1 MAVVYKDLEK
11 MESVKNTDTFEEWR
25 KKTNAM
31 IVHTEAAKD
40 NIGDLAL
47 LNTSDKFSIV
57 NSINE
62 VHNEADTN
70 TQSIG
75 NLALLE
81 SDISAVDLVT
91 AINNNYSW
99 QKTNTDTQI
108 DKEVI
113 DRKAAD
119 LAIQSELDIS
129 QVAIGIS
136 TNGTFP
142 LMTGASYVGASTSLW
157 NAVTTLDIAVKS
169 KADLL
174 DTLIDTLGAQADA
187 KFNWSDSTINYLSVE
202 TSGYANI
209 KKNLVILD
217 NRIKTNTDGRIAS
230 STSTEQN
237 SQKITNIITT
247 LGTDSPQGISVVDPR
262 NTYAIETSVRN
273 NIKILDDNIL
283 LLNEKIDK
291 DLEVKLNSLQSQI
304 DLRTKIEDVGTVAGL
319 ATGLEGT
326 TIVDAINAIYGWLKP
341 MHDDYTNNGGFVRR
355 AKPDGDS
362 MSTGLDI
369 NNGDLNIQGS
379 DGRVITCS
387 GDIVAYIGS
396 VG

>member
-1 MAVVYKDLEK
+1 MAVAYPTLV
-11 MESVKNTDTFEEWR
+11 SVLNTDTFEEWR
-25 KKTNAM
+25 KKTNSM
-31 IVHTEAAKD
+31 IVHTEAGKE
-40 NIGDLAL
+40 NIGDLGL
-47 LNTSDKFSIV
+47 LSTDDKFSIV
-57 NSINE
+57 NAINE
-62 VHNEADTN
+62 VDNNTDTN

-75 NLALLE
+75 NLTLLE
-81 SDISAVDLVT
+81 SDISAVDLVS

-99 QKTNTDTQI
+99 QKTNTDSQI

-129 QVAIGIS
+129 QVAIGIN

-142 LMTGASYVGASTSLW
+142 SMTGSSYVGTSTSLW

-174 DTLIDTLGAQADA
+174 DTLIDTVGVQADA

-217 NRIKTNTDGRIAS
+217 NRIKTNTDGRITNTTA
-230 STSTEQN
+230 TEQN
-237 SQKITNIITT
+237 LQKITNIITS
-247 LGTDSPQGISVVDPR
+247 LGTDSPQGVSVIDSR
-262 NTYAIETSVRN
+262 NTYAVETNVRN
-273 NIKILDDNIL
+273 NIKLLDDNIL
-283 LLNEKIDK
+283 LLNQKIDS
-291 DLEVKLNSLQSQI
+291 DLQIKLNSLQSQI
-304 DLRTKIEDVGTVAGL
+304 DLRTKIEDVGTVADL
-319 ATGLEGT
+319 TTGLEGT
-326 TIVDAINAIYGWLKP
+326 TIIDAINVIYGWLKP

-355 AKPDGDS
+355 NKADGDS
-362 MSTGLDI
+362 MSNGLDI
-369 NNGDLNIQGS
+369 NNGDLQVQGAA
-379 DGRVITCS
+379 GTARRITCT